1 MTPVSLAFV
10 GDAVHTL
17 FVRQSVLSSHDY
29 TINQY
34 NKYCSK
40 YCSAKWQSTILD
52 KILPVLNEDEQDIV
66 RRARNFKTNNVA
78 KNASIE
84 EYKKATS
91 FEALIGYLHLKQQT
105 ERLNQFLKISLVE
118 GEDKW

>member
-1 MTPVSLAFV
+1 MAFV
-10 GDAVHTL
+10 GDGVHTL

-40 YCSAKWQSTILD
+40 YCSAKWQAKVLD
-52 KILPVLNEDEQDIV
+52 RLMVTLNQQEQDIV
-66 RRARNFKTNNVA
+66 RRARNYKTNHVA

-91 FEALIGYLHLKQQT
+91 FEALIGYLYLENNQ
-105 ERLNQFLKISLVE
+105 ERLQEILQESLKE
-118 GEDKW
+118 EEN